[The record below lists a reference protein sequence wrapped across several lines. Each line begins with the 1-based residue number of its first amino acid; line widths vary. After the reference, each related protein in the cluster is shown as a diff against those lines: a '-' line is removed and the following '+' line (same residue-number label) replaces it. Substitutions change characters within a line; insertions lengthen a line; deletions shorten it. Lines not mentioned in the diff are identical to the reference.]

1 MFCNSRLFS
10 IVFPANDFKVDTK
23 KELQWKRLSGGMR
36 MGMFGK
42 TLVFCQNFVPT
53 QVYLKDGAFGLQ
65 QQALI
70 ATADARF
77 TATCVSVN
85 FSENERS
92 FSVLFFS
99 TKITL
104 DSALQILGGVG
115 NMRDRERGRQEIIH
129 L

>member
-1 MFCNSRLFS
+1 MKVMEEFGKRNFLEVYPTGLFKCFATLGFFS

-36 MGMFGK
+36 IWMLGK

-77 TATCVSVN
+77 TAMYVSVN

-92 FSVLFFS
+92 FSVLFFPP
-99 TKITL
+99 
-104 DSALQILGGVG
+104 
-115 NMRDRERGRQEIIH
+115 R
-129 L
+129 